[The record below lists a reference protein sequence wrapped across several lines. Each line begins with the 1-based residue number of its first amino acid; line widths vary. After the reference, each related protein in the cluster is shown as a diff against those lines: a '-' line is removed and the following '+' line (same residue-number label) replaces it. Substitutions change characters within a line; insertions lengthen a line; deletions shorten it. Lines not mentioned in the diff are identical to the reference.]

1 MLWTV
6 ALLVAVLSPGSQTS
20 SNSEKTMT
28 VVTKPTGSSVTVTC
42 SIPQQSG
49 YIHWYRFQEGK
60 APQRLLY
67 YDFSISSSIVDSG
80 FSPVKYH
87 AFRGTKIC
95 NFVLQNLEESDS
107 GVYYCASAT
116 GTVIPTCFVLHAKNC
131 LWFLLVL
138 KIGQSLPHFRL
149 STPP

>member
-1 MLWTV
+1 MSDV
-6 ALLVAVLSPGSQTS
+6 ANRLDDNSLEKADAKLLRWAAGGLQSSLQSWGSQTS

-67 YDFSISSSIVDSG
+67 YDFSRSSSTVDSG
-80 FSPVKYH
+80 FSPGKYH
-87 AFRGTKIC
+87 AYEGSGRSYK
-95 NFVLQNLEESDS
+95 FVARNLEESDS
-107 GVYYCASAT
+107 GVYYCAIWT
-116 GTVIPTCFVLHAKNC
+116 GTAIHICPKVY
-131 LWFLLVL
+131 
-138 KIGQSLPHFRL
+138 
-149 STPP
+149 